1 MRSAYRL
8 PLAAHRAVDM
18 QTITISLYGLLNTSM
33 GLESTGIDYFVDGGQ
48 GCGSNKLIHA
58 EKRKKIELR
67 PKKGQ

>member
-1 MRSAYRL
+1 
-8 PLAAHRAVDM
+8 M

-58 EKRKKIELR
+58 EKRKKDR
-67 PKKGQ
+67 A